1 MDVVRYGKH
10 PIDEKSSVGPSYGQ
24 RERPTPLRWHI
35 LLDPIKGRRELVP
48 GRPQKIVDANA
59 TREFGMTRF
68 ALLGAG
74 VALAHVAQAR
84 QPVSKRALI
93 QGFSARR
100 HVLGQK
106 VYNDQGELVGR
117 IEDLVLAKRAVS
129 HVIVGVGG
137 FLGVA
142 TCLVAIPVGE
152 FNRRDDRIVL
162 QGANKKTIRALPR
175 FEYTDMSE

>member
-1 MDVVRYGKH
+1 
-10 PIDEKSSVGPSYGQ
+10 VGPFIETSLEG
-24 RERPTPLRWHI
+24 EGATNAIALAPLAPPH
-35 LLDPIKGRRELVP
+35 KGSAGACTGSSSE
-48 GRPQKIVDANA
+48 IVDANA
-59 TREFGMTRF
+59 MKEASMTRF

-84 QPVSKRALI
+84 RPVSKRASI

-106 VYNDQGELVGR
+106 VYNDEGELVGR

-129 HVIVGVGG
+129 HVILGVGG

-152 FNRRDDRIVL
+152 FNRRNDRIVL

-175 FEYTDMSE
+175 FEYAQISE

>member
-1 MDVVRYGKH
+1 
-10 PIDEKSSVGPSYGQ
+10 
-24 RERPTPLRWHI
+24 
-35 LLDPIKGRRELVP
+35 
-48 GRPQKIVDANA
+48 
-59 TREFGMTRF
+59 MTRF

-106 VYNDQGELVGR
+106 VYNDEGELVGR

-129 HVIVGVGG
+129 HVILGVGG

-175 FEYTDMSE
+175 FEYAAMSE

>member
-1 MDVVRYGKH
+1 
-10 PIDEKSSVGPSYGQ
+10 
-24 RERPTPLRWHI
+24 
-35 LLDPIKGRRELVP
+35 
-48 GRPQKIVDANA
+48 VDANA
-59 TREFGMTRF
+59 KRECGMTRF

-74 VALAHVAQAR
+74 VAVAHVAQAR
-84 QPVSKRALI
+84 RQVSKRAVI

-106 VYNDQGELVGR
+106 VYNDKGELVGK

-129 HVIVGVGG
+129 HVILGVGG

-152 FNRRDDRIVL
+152 FIRKDDRIVL
-162 QGANKKTIRALPR
+162 QGASKEAIRALPR
-175 FEYTDMSE
+175 FEYAQMSE